1 MTSDE
6 AKKLVSPT
14 WSGEARLPQT
24 LRLPVEVS
32 NAVWGVGNGQREI
45 VVRRDGEL
53 PSFIIEWM
61 KTSPKYRTWFLTGQS
76 AETKMP
82 NEVPDMTP
90 KTQPKEELEAVSVT
104 AGDETAVADEETM
117 TFDTVEEMVKALDS
131 GEWEPDKPKRG
142 RRKKAADGE

>member
-53 PSFIIEWM
+53 PNFIIEWM
-61 KTSPKYRTWFLTGQS
+61 KTSPKYRTWFLTGQ
-76 AETKMP
+76 A
-82 NEVPDMTP
+82 P

-104 AGDETAVADEETM
+104 ADDETAVAAKETM
-117 TFDTVEEMVKALDS
+117 TFDTVEEMVEALDS
-131 GEWEPDKPKRG
+131 GEPDKPKRG
-142 RRKKAADGE
+142 RRKKAADGDKEDA